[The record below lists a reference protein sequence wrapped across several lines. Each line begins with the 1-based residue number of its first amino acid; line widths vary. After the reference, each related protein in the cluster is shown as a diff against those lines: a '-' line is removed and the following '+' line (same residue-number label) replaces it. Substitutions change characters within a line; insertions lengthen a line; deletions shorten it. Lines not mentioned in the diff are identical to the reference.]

1 MDGHHLYHQKCIQCV
16 PPTLDFS
23 FFNPLF
29 KTKKIVVI
37 KYDDD
42 NFFFVRRCFVS
53 HLIEMLIKNFN
64 FNLIKYCMNYAI
76 KRIWNFQLKNEIFQK
91 QIIQLKTRGKNCWVF
106 SALLS
111 RLLPIH
117 CYPFFSKRLSLS
129 FLKKSVI

>member
-23 FFNPLF
+23 FFHPLF

-91 QIIQLKTRGKNCWVF
+91 QIIQLKTRGKKLLGFFCFIVKVIANT
-106 SALLS
+106 LLS
-111 RLLPIH
+111 
-117 CYPFFSKRLSLS
+117 FF
-129 FLKKSVI
+129 FKKKDLVF